1 MQATDKAI
9 STPLFV
15 GFTKRDRKKYLVV
28 FIFRREP
35 THIDCDTNVAAKL
48 SGLAFIGAFPGT
60 FVTVNASR
68 VITFASGYS

>member
-1 MQATDKAI
+1 MTWREEGMTDNWKWRN
-9 STPLFV
+9 
-15 GFTKRDRKKYLVV
+15 K
-28 FIFRREP
+28 REP